1 MLMQRRISALFTAV
15 RSNQSTDESLSRDPN
30 NNENDKS
37 DNSSASESDQDETES
52 VQATKK
58 RKHAFQTKWAETS
71 GTLDAVSVSSKKC
84 LVIHSHIKHNFVSHV
99 VEILMKCFLALVY
112 CFFDWIY
119 LFNLSSSMA

>member
-15 RSNQSTDESLSRDPN
+15 RLNQSTDESLSRDPN

-58 RKHAFQTKWAETS
+58 RKHAFQTK
-71 GTLDAVSVSSKKC
+71 
-84 LVIHSHIKHNFVSHV
+84 
-99 VEILMKCFLALVY
+99 
-112 CFFDWIY
+112 
-119 LFNLSSSMA
+119 